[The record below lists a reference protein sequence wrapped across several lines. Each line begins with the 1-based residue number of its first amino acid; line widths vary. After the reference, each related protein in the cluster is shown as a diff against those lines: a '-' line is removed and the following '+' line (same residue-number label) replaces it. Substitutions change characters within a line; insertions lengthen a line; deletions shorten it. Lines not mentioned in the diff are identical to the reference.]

1 MPLLSA
7 VCKRLHRPPAWLEA
21 WLGLAVGK
29 EPSPGVMVMVLPV
42 VLRAL
47 NHLPP
52 DCSWDSAPLLGDLP
66 CQPAGARRR
75 DGRGEVC

>member
-7 VCKRLHRPPAWLEA
+7 ICKCLHRPLAWLEA
-21 WLGLAVGK
+21 WLGLAVGE
-29 EPSPGVMVMVLPV
+29 EPSPRVMVMVLPV

-52 DCSWDSAPLLGDLP
+52 DCSWDSAPLLGHLP
-66 CQPAGARRR
+66 CQPAGARR
-75 DGRGEVC
+75 DGRGKVC